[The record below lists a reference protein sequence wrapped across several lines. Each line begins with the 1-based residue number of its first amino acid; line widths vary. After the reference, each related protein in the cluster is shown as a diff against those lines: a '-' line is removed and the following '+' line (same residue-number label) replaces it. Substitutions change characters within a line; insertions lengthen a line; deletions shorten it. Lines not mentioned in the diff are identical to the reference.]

1 LLKEGESMSFVKVL
15 FSLILVLIILTND
28 ALGINVLLNKEEI
41 EYAMIHG
48 EESGKDV
55 FKSPLLKT
63 ACINDWPRQ
72 GGILVRSK
80 FVDIM
85 VSSAMWFNEGQKIS
99 YKEIKEINYSPYFR
113 VQIRTK
119 DDVFILLKQGQNI
132 IEPVNINYEV
142 PCCELCK
149 FHGGNRTK
157 HEFVTSSFLCNKL
170 EPNAKTTIIVKGSF
184 REKEY
189 NVDLSMIK

>member
-1 LLKEGESMSFVKVL
+1 MSFAKVL
-15 FSLILVLIILTND
+15 FSLIFVLLILPKD
-28 ALGINVLLNKEEI
+28 VSGINVILNKEEI
-41 EYAMIHG
+41 EYAIKNG
-48 EESGKDV
+48 EEHGKDI
-55 FKSPLLKT
+55 FKCPILKN
-63 ACINDWPRQ
+63 ACINNWPGQ

-99 YKEIKEINYSPYFR
+99 YKEVKEINYSPYFR

-119 DDVFILLKQGQNI
+119 DDVYILLKQGQNI
-132 IEPVNINYEV
+132 IEPVNIDYED

-149 FHGGNRTK
+149 FHGGNKTK
-157 HEFVTSSFLCNKL
+157 HEFVTSSFLYNKL
-170 EPNAKTTIIVKGSF
+170 ELNAKTTIIIKGPF
-184 REKEY
+184 REREY